1 MKKIIGI
8 VVLVTV
14 TTMLMGCFSMSFAK
28 TQSSEMIAASDGT
41 NEEEIYN
48 SAFAETK
55 RKRLKKLCETYTPEN
70 SVLVY
75 GSCNTFKKGIFSM
88 PTPEIARYI
97 QIDTTKPAQ
106 HLEYLGKN
114 YFFFKPAVP
123 DGKYRLY
130 FQRIFMSKYRIE
142 LIINGIQGFG
152 THPYDF
158 TTPKKSGIYYVGDFE
173 NLFDG
178 EERYIC
184 RTYKNDKEIREA
196 YGKECKIPDLRV
208 CEQKSIEH
216 ALQYYK
222 GTDWEPLLN
231 ARLEEI
237 KNEK

>member
-75 GSCNTFKKGIFSM
+75 GSCNTFKQGILGII
-88 PTPEIARYI
+88 PPEIARYI

-106 HLEYLGKN
+106 HLEYIGKN
-114 YFFFKPAVP
+114 YFFFKPTVP
-123 DGKYRLY
+123 GGKYRLY
-130 FQRIFMSKYRIE
+130 FQRIFMSRYRIDY
-142 LIINGIQGFG
+142 IINGIQGFG

-158 TTPKKSGIYYVGDFE
+158 TAPKKPGIYYVGDFE
-173 NLFDG
+173 DLFSGD
-178 EERYIC
+178 ERYIC
-184 RTYKNDKEIREA
+184 RTYENDEGIRET
-196 YGKECKIPDLRV
+196 YGEKWKIPDLRV
-208 CEQKSIEH
+208 CEQK
-216 ALQYYK
+216 ALEYALKYYK
-222 GTDWEPLLN
+222 DTAWESLLS
-231 ARLEEI
+231 ARLSEVQNA
-237 KNEK
+237 K